1 MQLSWL
7 CLQTFYRH
15 VLNRLVGGKMFILHG
30 LVTPLLTPKQPPIS
44 TKIHSHMSE
53 GPTVLWPKFRCNR
66 TMRWCNSGQML
77 ITKWPILTPRRP
89 LTSTKI
95 HSHVSLGPVVLWP
108 EFRRNRP
115 LHWEDIEKVCT
126 KCLTSSQ
133 THTHTHTRH
142 MMPIG
147 LFLLRTLRERPKK
160 YISSIFTQPNTLKS
174 KFSNISARIHY

>member
-1 MQLSWL
+1 
-7 CLQTFYRH
+7 
-15 VLNRLVGGKMFILHG
+15 MFILHG

-108 EFRRNRP
+108 KFRCNRP
-115 LHWEDIEKVCT
+115 LHWEEIEKVCT
-126 KCLTSSQ
+126 NCWHPHRH
-133 THTHTHTRH
+133 THTHTHETWRQLVFFCFARCARYANDLKRGN
-142 MMPIG
+142 II
-147 LFLLRTLRERPKK
+147 LL
-160 YISSIFTQPNTLKS
+160 STQDHWS
-174 KFSNISARIHY
+174 

>member
-1 MQLSWL
+1 M
-7 CLQTFYRH
+7 FNF
-15 VLNRLVGGKMFILHG
+15 VPNRLLTKGTWSENVPAAWNSD
-30 LVTPLLTPKQPPIS
+30 PLLTPKQPPIS

-53 GPTVLWPKFRCNR
+53 GPTVLWLKFRRNR

-77 ITKWPILTPRRP
+77 ITKWPVLTPRRP
-89 LTSTKI
+89 PTSTKI

-133 THTHTHTRH
+133 TDRQTHETWCHKSFCYRKR
-142 MMPIG
+142 
-147 LFLLRTLRERPKK
+147 LKREFCWLKMAKK
-160 YISSIFTQPNTLKS
+160 IVLSWPLTPNFSLIFTKLVQFHTC
-174 KFSNISARIHY
+174 H